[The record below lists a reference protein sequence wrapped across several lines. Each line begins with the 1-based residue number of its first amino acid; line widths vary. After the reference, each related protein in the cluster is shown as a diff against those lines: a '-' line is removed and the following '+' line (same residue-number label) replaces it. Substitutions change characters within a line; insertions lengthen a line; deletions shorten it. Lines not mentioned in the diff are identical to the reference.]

1 MERETTGLPI
11 GSGKDNPTTGSAL
24 FFVQTDTR
32 ENDEKWAASNLKEA
46 VWVEAAD
53 KMAALHLVESATLR
67 MVDFNPGR
75 PLIFSPWLDD
85 VVTSGHR
92 DLEAEVVLP
101 GHLRTQAGKLV
112 ALPAA

>member
-1 MERETTGLPI
+1 MSVYRLAPI
-11 GSGKDNPTTGSAL
+11 DIRA
-24 FFVQTDTR
+24 
-32 ENDEKWAASNLKEA
+32 NDEKWAASNLKEA

-53 KMAALHLVESATLR
+53 EMAARHLVENATLR
-67 MVDFNPGR
+67 MVDFRPGR

-85 VVTSGHR
+85 VVTSCHR
-92 DLEAEVVLP
+92 DLEAEAVPP